1 MRYLP
6 VNLDLAGR
14 RCVVV
19 GGGEVAARKVA
30 MLRRV
35 GARIEVISP
44 ALVPALAGAVGDGG
58 IEWKAREF
66 DDADLDGAALAIAAT
81 DDSSVNARVATACAA
96 RGLFV
101 NVVDTPA
108 LCTFTMPAI
117 IDRAPLVVSVASEGA
132 APMLATAVRKR
143 IEVLLPRHYAELG
156 RFMGQAREKVKLALP
171 DPAARR
177 SFWRAFLASDLP
189 ARLVLE
195 PAEVETAFDALLASG
210 VEPSPRSARI
220 RLDRNEA
227 TRLTLGDVDLLAAA
241 ERIVHGPELAPGI
254 LDYARRDA
262 ELVCT
267 RAPDSVPPAPAGL
280 TVYLEIE
287 APSEGG
293 HQPRVRGAGL
303 ERG

>member
-6 VNLDLAGR
+6 VNLDLKGR

-30 MLRRV
+30 MLRKV

-44 ALVPALAGAVGDGG
+44 DLVPALAALVGEGAL
-58 IEWKAREF
+58 EWTPREF
-66 DDADLDGAALAIAAT
+66 VDPDLDGAAVAIAAT
-81 DDSSVNARVATACAA
+81 DNADVNARVASACAQ

-101 NVVDTPA
+101 NVVDSPA

-143 IEVLLPRHYAELG
+143 IETLLPRHYANLAG
-156 RFMGQAREKVKLALP
+156 FMGQMRPRVKAALP

-189 ARLVLE
+189 ARLVRE
-195 PAEVETAFDALLASG
+195 PSQVAAAFEAMLADGVEANARSVRIALSCNETAK
-210 VEPSPRSARI
+210 
-220 RLDRNEA
+220 
-227 TRLTLGDVDLLAAA
+227 LTLGDVDLLGAA
-241 ERIVHGPELAPGI
+241 ERIVHAPGLAPDI

-262 ELVCT
+262 EVFCAD
-267 RAPDSVPPAPAGL
+267 APDSVPPAPVGL
-280 TVYLEIE
+280 TVYLVVK
-287 APSEGG
+287 APTSDPG
-293 HQPRVRGAGL
+293 
-303 ERG
+303 